1 MYFDYVTLKSDYCAF
16 HMCAQ
21 NSTTDKWKK
30 LQLIGPDRQFS
41 LAPRSSEPWTDPA
54 PKRKLVEKTHKGEK
68 NKNQNENVRG

>member
-1 MYFDYVTLKSDYCAF
+1 
-16 HMCAQ
+16 MCAQ

-54 PKRKLVEKTHKGEK
+54 PQEEVGREDSQGG
-68 NKNQNENVRG
+68 KNQKPKQECQGLEETRGIF